1 MDYLNPERTK
11 MPKVQ
16 QIQESLARHIE
27 KRRDDGELRLLPER
41 ELAQTFGCSRAT
53 IGRVLAIFEG
63 EGSIIRKKGSGTFIA
78 GGTDTPTVNIALVMR
93 NAYQQHD
100 LHFHLIVDEI
110 QKFACENNI
119 YVQIFDRVQ
128 DMFRQAPEQ
137 NALLKAIR
145 GGVVQG
151 VLIGSRMPLTII
163 SRINELC
170 PTVSINNI
178 FGDGGE
184 IPGVSCDYF
193 RTGFLAARHL
203 LEKNHR
209 KAVYM
214 TDTCQHPE
222 SHFYF
227 SGFRAGFEAA
237 GIKLTEQN
245 ILETKANIQL
255 FNRRIMEFFKDGS
268 HTACFVR
275 SVSFIPRM
283 LTVLKRNGI
292 RVPED
297 LSLIAGGNYT
307 DSAPGKLKVTT
318 IDNRLDLMCRTA
330 LERLLGIIQG
340 RKSGDSAVTLL
351 EPCIRDRGSCR
362 NPDADLN

>member
-1 MDYLNPERTK
+1 M
-11 MPKVQ
+11 
-16 QIQESLARHIE
+16 
-27 KRRDDGELRLLPER
+27 
-41 ELAQTFGCSRAT
+41 
-53 IGRVLAIFEG
+53 
-63 EGSIIRKKGSGTFIA
+63 
-78 GGTDTPTVNIALVMR
+78 
-93 NAYQQHD
+93 
-100 LHFHLIVDEI
+100 
-110 QKFACENNI
+110 
-119 YVQIFDRVQ
+119 
-128 DMFRQAPEQ
+128 
-137 NALLKAIR
+137 
-145 GGVVQG
+145 
-151 VLIGSRMPLTII
+151 
-163 SRINELC
+163 
-170 PTVSINNI
+170 VSINNI

-209 KAVYM
+209 QVVYM
-214 TDTCQHPE
+214 TNTCRHPE

-297 LSLIAGGNYT
+297 LSLIAGGDYGGT
-307 DSAPGKLKVTT
+307 APGKLKVTT
-318 IDNRLDLMCRTA
+318 IDNRLDLMCRIG
-330 LERLLGIIQG
+330 LEKLQKIIQG
-340 RKSGDSAVTLL
+340 RRNGDNEVTLL
-351 EPCIRDRGSCR
+351 EPCLKDRGSCR
-362 NPDADLN
+362 NLDADLK